1 MNYFVTVDL
10 SAPVYS
16 LINAA
21 QDKSHYLDII
31 LRGYF
36 TAKSAAFY
44 TLGEYHNLAGGIIEA
59 LGALIGVKCDIISYS
74 EGGEVSEEVCDG
86 FGKYPI
92 PQFPVPSIFTRL
104 LLPCEENSSPLDKL
118 MNKLPSMPRE
128 VKKKLTIPLLQ
139 KD

>member
-1 MNYFVTVDL
+1 M
-10 SAPVYS
+10 
-16 LINAA
+16 INAA
-21 QDKSHYLDII
+21 QEKSHYLDII

-44 TLGEYHNLAGGIIEA
+44 TLGEYHNLAGGIIEG

-74 EGGEVSEEVCDG
+74 EGGEGSEESCDG

-104 LLPCEENSSPLDKL
+104 LLPCEENTSPLKRL
-118 MNKLPSMPRE
+118 LNKLPSMPKEKSNR
-128 VKKKLTIPLLQ
+128 VTIPLLV
-139 KD
+139 KN